1 MIYISVS
8 DFFQSTS
15 VLHFKCCSYFL
26 LIFFPSICLP
36 PDFWRLQ
43 LEQDSLILI
52 TVVPSSIETGAICH
66 ALTNEFGF
74 PPSKLVVAFN
84 IHDL

>member
-1 MIYISVS
+1 MIHISVS
-8 DFFQSTS
+8 DFFFSNQHLCYTS
-15 VLHFKCCSYFL
+15 SPVS
-26 LIFFPSICLP
+26 IFFPFICLT
-36 PDFWRLQ
+36 PDFLRIQ
-43 LEQDSLILI
+43 LEQDTLILI
-52 TVVPSSIETGAICH
+52 TVVPSNIETGAICH